1 MKQHNDVSSENNN
14 TVFCEEKAEEKDCQ
28 EVEIKEEKEEEEE
41 GVNEEYINDSSYKS
55 CTRRILRSSKGTHS
69 TQTENGKDFLEQS
82 TSTNKSDEGFSSE
95 SPQSTCSSES
105 EEDLWEPPRKIANAE
120 KHLVKD
126 FKRNPDQKGKNLSL
140 LKSEKS
146 FLFMRTNV

>member
-1 MKQHNDVSSENNN
+1 MKQQNDVSSENNN
-14 TVFCEEKAEEKDCQ
+14 TVLSEEKAEEKDGQ
-28 EVEIKEEKEEEEE
+28 EVEIKVEKEEEED
-41 GVNEEYINDSSYKS
+41 VNEEYTHDSSYKS
-55 CTRRILRSSKGTHS
+55 CTKRILRSSKGTYS
-69 TQTENGKDFLEQS
+69 TQTDNGKDFLEQS
-82 TSTNKSDEGFSSE
+82 TSTNKSDQGFSSE

-105 EEDLWEPPRKIANAE
+105 EDLWEPPRKIANAE

-146 FLFMRTNV
+146 FLFMRTNF

>member
-1 MKQHNDVSSENNN
+1 MKQQNDVSSENNN
-14 TVFCEEKAEEKDCQ
+14 TVLSEEKAEEKDGQ
-28 EVEIKEEKEEEEE
+28 EVEIKEEKEEEED
-41 GVNEEYINDSSYKS
+41 VNEEYTHDSSYKS
-55 CTRRILRSSKGTHS
+55 CTKRILRSSKGTHC

-146 FLFMRTNV
+146 FLFTRTNV